1 MSGFNTKAVHA
12 GGGADP
18 QTGAHATPIYQTSTF
33 TYFDAEQGRA
43 LFAGEKEGYIYTRI
57 SNPTTRA
64 LEVKLAALEG
74 AEDAVAFS
82 SGMAA
87 ISALMV
93 TVLKSGDEMAFLDPI
108 YGGTD
113 GFFQEILTKFGV
125 TIHRCHDLDALQN
138 VLSDRVKMVFFEP
151 VTNPTLKVWDV
162 EKVVNLARAV
172 GALVVVD
179 NTFPTPYLFRPLE
192 HGADVVVHSATKY
205 LSGHGDLI
213 AGVVAGK
220 ADLMHMVRFE
230 GLRHLGGALG
240 PFEAFLLMR
249 GIKTLPIRMDAHAR
263 NAQKVA
269 EYLQGHPAVRAVH
282 YAGLRSHPS
291 HEQARRYLKSAG
303 GVLAI
308 ELDGGFAACARFLDS
323 LKLFTQAVS
332 LGDVESLACHPA
344 STTHSPMP
352 EEAKKAVGVT
362 DGLVRL
368 SIGIEDADDLIAD
381 LEQALR
387 QVKGEDQRELSF
399 LGSSI

>member
-43 LFAGEKEGYIYTRI
+43 LFAGEREGFIYTRI
-57 SNPTTRA
+57 GNPTTRA
-64 LEVKLAALEG
+64 LENKVAALEG
-74 AEDAVAFS
+74 AENAVAFS

-87 ISALMV
+87 ISALLV
-93 TVLKSGDEMAFLDPI
+93 TVLKAGDEVAFLDPI

-113 GFFQEILTKFGV
+113 GFFFEILTKFGV
-125 TIHRCHDLDALQN
+125 TIHRCHDLQDLSE
-138 VLSDRVKMVFFEP
+138 VLSEKADKVKVVFFEP
-151 VTNPTLKVWDV
+151 ITNPTLKVWDFA
-162 EKVVNLARAV
+162 EVVKQAKSV

-213 AGVVAGK
+213 AGLVAGK
-220 ADLMHMVRFE
+220 ADLVQMVRFE

-240 PFEAFLLMR
+240 PFEAFLLLR
-249 GIKTLPIRMDAHAR
+249 GIKTLHVRMEAHSR
-263 NAQKVA
+263 NALQVA
-269 EYLQGHPAVRAVH
+269 RHLQSHPAVKAVH
-282 YAGLRSHPS
+282 YPGLESHPS
-291 HEQARRYLKSAG
+291 HKEAQHYLKASG

-308 ELDGGFAACARFLDS
+308 ELEGGFPTCARFLDS

-352 EEAKKAVGVT
+352 EEARQAAGVT

-368 SIGIEDADDLIAD
+368 SIGIEDPEDLIAD
-381 LEQALR
+381 LEQALAACAM
-387 QVKGEDQRELSF
+387 VHEMV
-399 LGSSI
+399 